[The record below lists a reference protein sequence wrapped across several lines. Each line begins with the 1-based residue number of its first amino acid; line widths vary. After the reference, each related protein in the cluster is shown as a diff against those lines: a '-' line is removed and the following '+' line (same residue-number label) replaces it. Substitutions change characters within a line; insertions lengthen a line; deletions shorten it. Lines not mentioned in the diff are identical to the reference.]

1 MSFKDFANIFA
12 NLSIRQ
18 DLKPDHT
25 WGEPKRIYHEGH
37 VAQIANFLILYRTIS
52 IMHTNLVNFKIDFPI
67 IKRGAV
73 VFVQC
78 NWNKLT
84 LGRPLSSF
92 LRVSS
97 ILIKACV
104 CYFSLFLKDKC
115 IFLLIWTK
123 YIEKKFNLPLFFLP
137 TVSQTFIL
145 SWATTRYPPPWNFL
159 FRKNNYV

>member
-1 MSFKDFANIFA
+1 MRAMLLILLTS
-12 NLSIRQ
+12 
-18 DLKPDHT
+18 
-25 WGEPKRIYHEGH
+25 
-37 VAQIANFLILYRTIS
+37 LILYRTIS

-115 IFLLIWTK
+115 IFLLI
-123 YIEKKFNLPLFFLP
+123 
-137 TVSQTFIL
+137 
-145 SWATTRYPPPWNFL
+145 
-159 FRKNNYV
+159 